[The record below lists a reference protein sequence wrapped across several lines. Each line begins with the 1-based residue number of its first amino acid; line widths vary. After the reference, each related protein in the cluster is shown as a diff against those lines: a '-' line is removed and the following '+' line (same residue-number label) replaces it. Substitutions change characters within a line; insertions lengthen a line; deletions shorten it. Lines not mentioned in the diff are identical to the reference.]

1 MGKLILIIISLLTIQ
16 IKCLAQ
22 VNISGYIIDDITS
35 KGVLSSI
42 ILKDDKGKILAYTN
56 SKSDG
61 FYEFY
66 TTLNGIFSIQAS
78 SLSYEIQNKKITILN
93 NKDKINQN
101 FYLKSKVIELKEVVV
116 SSRKSIVEKK
126 DTIIFDAKSFLQ
138 GNEQVVEDLLKKIPG
153 LNVLSDGTI
162 KIGNQ
167 EVEKIMIDG
176 DDFFEKGYKLVT
188 KNMPVNAIDKI
199 ELYQN
204 YSNNKL
210 LKGIEN
216 SDKVALNLT
225 LKEDSKRIWF
235 GNFYGGYNILLDN
248 KFEYK
253 GNLMN
258 FGKKS
263 KHYFLTNGNN
273 IGIDAKGDINQLI
286 SPYRYDEPSS
296 IGDNQTSKT
305 LISLNY
311 DLPKLSKRRVNL
323 NNDKLLSLN
332 SIFSISKSIKLK
344 TIGFINKTETN
355 FFKNSIQ
362 QFVNINNNFT
372 RKEDLAGNKKYITT
386 FGKVELIYD
395 LSKTKTL
402 EYTSKFNQGNE
413 KNTSNLLFNNVSL
426 FERLNSEN
434 YLFDQKIVYTNKF
447 KDKRVFLLTGRY
459 INEKTPQIYSINKY
473 YFNDIFHEN
482 ANNTNQKSENQMEF
496 SGIEAHLLDKKNN
509 GNLLEIKFGNQLRR
523 DNLNSRF
530 TLFENKNVISSPVNY
545 QNSFTYSSNDL
556 YLSAKYR
563 FNFKKFTLL
572 NQSDVHQLFN
582 QLEKSNFKRNQTPF
596 FIVPKIG
603 INWVI
608 NEKNKI
614 LSTYTYNTTNIDILD
629 IYSGNIQTG
638 YNSFNKGIEEFN
650 QLNASSAILNY
661 TFGNWTSNFFANT
674 FILYTKNNNFYSTN
688 STITQNYTQFNKI
701 IVKDRNIVSIGSN
714 IDRYFKS
721 IKSTFKINIGMSE
734 TNFKN
739 VVNNSNLRE
748 VKNFNLTY
756 GLEMRSSFSGIFN
769 YNIGSKWN
777 YNQIK
782 STTINSN
789 LDNMSFIDLTFI
801 FNDKFNI
808 QLQTERYIFGNLNKD
823 INKYYFLDID
833 ARYVIKQ
840 NKLTLFLSGNNLFD
854 TRIFRNISITDISI
868 NRLEY
873 KLQPRFLLLK
883 IEYRF

>member
-1 MGKLILIIISLLTIQ
+1 MGKIILIIIILIFLQ
-16 IKCLAQ
+16 NECLSQ
-22 VNISGYIIDDITS
+22 TKINGYVLDEYTT
-35 KGVLSSI
+35 KGVLSTI
-42 ILKDDKGKILAYTN
+42 ILKDENGKILNYTN
-56 SKSDG
+56 SKNDG
-61 FYEFY
+61 FFELKI
-66 TTLNGIFSIQAS
+66 TLIGNFNLQVS
-78 SLSYEIQNKKITILN
+78 SLSYEVQNKRITIENYTHNLS
-93 NKDKINQN
+93 QN
-101 FYLKSKVIELKEVVV
+101 FSLKPKVLELKEVIV
-116 SSRKSIVEKK
+116 SSKKSIIEKK
-126 DTIIFDAKSFLQ
+126 DTIIYDVKSFLQ

-167 EVEKIMIDG
+167 EVEKVMIDG

-188 KNMPVNAIDKI
+188 KNMPINPIDKI

-216 SDKVALNLT
+216 SEKVALNLT

-235 GNFYGGYNILLDN
+235 GNVSGGYDLIGEN
-248 KFEYK
+248 KYEYK

-263 KHYFLTNGNN
+263 KYYFLTNNNN
-273 IGIDAKGDINQLI
+273 IGIDTKGDINQLI
-286 SPYRYDEPSS
+286 RPFRYDEPSS
-296 IGDNQTSKT
+296 IGDNQSSKS

-311 DLPKLSKRRVNL
+311 DLPKLNKKRVNL

-332 SIFSISKSIKLK
+332 SIFSVSKSVKLK
-344 TIGFINKTETN
+344 TIGFLNKNETD

-362 QFVNINNNFT
+362 QFVNVNNFT
-372 RKEDLAGNKKYITT
+372 RKEELVGNKKQFTT
-386 FGKVELIYD
+386 FGKVDLIYD
-395 LSKTKTL
+395 ISKTKTL
-402 EYTSKFNQGNE
+402 EYTGKFNQGNE
-413 KNTSNLLFNNVSL
+413 ENTSNLLFNNDSL
-426 FERLNSEN
+426 FEQLNNDN

-447 KDKRVFLLTGRY
+447 NDKKVYLLTGRY
-459 INEKTPQIYSINKY
+459 INEKTPQIYSVNNF

-482 ANNTNQKSENQMEF
+482 ANNTNQISENRMEF
-496 SGIEAHLLDKKNN
+496 SGIEVHLLDKKHN

-523 DNLNSRF
+523 DNLNSRY
-530 TLFENKNVISSPVNY
+530 TLFENKNVISTPINY

-572 NQSDVHQLFN
+572 NQSDIHQLFN
-582 QLEKSNFKRNQTPF
+582 QLQKSTFKTKQNPF

-603 INWVI
+603 FDWII

-614 LSTYTYNTTNIDILD
+614 LTSYTYNTTNIDILD
-629 IYSGNIQTG
+629 IYSGNVQTG
-638 YNSFNKGIEEFN
+638 YNSFTKGIEAFN

-674 FILYTKNNNFYSTN
+674 FIVYTKNNNFYSTN
-688 STITQNYTQFNKI
+688 STITQNYTQSNKI
-701 IVKDRNIVSIGSN
+701 IVKDRNIASFSSN

-721 IKSTFKINIGMSE
+721 IKSTFKINIGASE

-756 GLEMRSSFSGIFN
+756 GLEMRSSFRGIFN

-782 STTINSN
+782 TTTINSY
-789 LDNMSFIDLTFI
+789 LDNMIFIDLTFI

-808 QLQTERYIFGNLNKD
+808 QLQTERYYFGNLNKD
-823 INKYYFLDID
+823 INKYYFLDFD
-833 ARYVIKQ
+833 VRYVIKQ
-840 NKLTLFLSGNNLFD
+840 NKITLFLSGNNLLD
-854 TRIFRNISITDISI
+854 TKTFRNFSI
-868 NRLEY
+868 NDINISQTEFQ
-873 KLQPRFLLLK
+873 LQPRYLLLK
-883 IEYRF
+883 MEYRF

>member
-22 VNISGYIIDDITS
+22 VNISGYIIDDNTS

-263 KHYFLTNGNN
+263 KHYFFTNGNN

-311 DLPKLSKRRVNL
+311 DLPKLNKRRVNI

-362 QFVNINNNFT
+362 QFVNINNSFT
-372 RKEDLAGNKKYITT
+372 RKEDLAGNKKNITT

-395 LSKTKTL
+395 LSKTKTF

-447 KDKRVFLLTGRY
+447 IDKKVFLLTGRY
-459 INEKTPQIYSINKY
+459 INEKTPQIYSVNKY

-523 DNLNSRF
+523 DNLYSRF

-545 QNSFTYSSNDL
+545 QNCFTYSSTDL

-582 QLEKSNFKRNQTPF
+582 QLEKSNFKRNQTQF

-629 IYSGNIQTG
+629 IYSGYIQTG

-674 FILYTKNNNFYSTN
+674 FIVYTKNNNFYSTN
-688 STITQNYTQFNKI
+688 STITQNYTQSNKI

-721 IKSTFKINIGMSE
+721 IKSTFKINIGVSE

-789 LDNMSFIDLTFI
+789 LDNMSFIDLIFI

-840 NKLTLFLSGNNLFD
+840 NKLILFLSGNNLFD
-854 TRIFRNISITDISI
+854 TRIFRNIIITDISI

-883 IEYRF
+883 MEYRF

>member
-1 MGKLILIIISLLTIQ
+1 MGKIILIIIILIFLQ
-16 IKCLAQ
+16 NECLSQ
-22 VNISGYIIDDITS
+22 TKINGYVLDEYTT
-35 KGVLSSI
+35 KGVLSTI
-42 ILKDDKGKILAYTN
+42 ILKDENGKILNYTN
-56 SKSDG
+56 SKNDG
-61 FYEFY
+61 FFELKI
-66 TTLNGIFSIQAS
+66 TLIGNFNLQVS
-78 SLSYEIQNKKITILN
+78 SLSYEVQNKRITIENYTHNLS
-93 NKDKINQN
+93 QN
-101 FYLKSKVIELKEVVV
+101 FSLKPKVLELKEVII
-116 SSRKSIVEKK
+116 SSKKSIIEKK
-126 DTIIFDAKSFLQ
+126 DTIIYDAKSFLQ

-167 EVEKIMIDG
+167 EVEKVMIDG

-188 KNMPVNAIDKI
+188 KNMPINPIDKI

-216 SDKVALNLT
+216 SEKVALNLT

-235 GNFYGGYNILLDN
+235 GNVSGGYDLIGEN
-248 KFEYK
+248 KYEYK

-263 KHYFLTNGNN
+263 KYYFLTNNNN
-273 IGIDAKGDINQLI
+273 IGIDTKGDINQLI
-286 SPYRYDEPSS
+286 RPFRYDEPSS
-296 IGDNQTSKT
+296 IGDNQSSKS

-311 DLPKLSKRRVNL
+311 DLPKLNKKRVNL

-332 SIFSISKSIKLK
+332 SIFSVSKSVKLK
-344 TIGFINKTETN
+344 TIGFLNKNETD

-362 QFVNINNNFT
+362 QFVNVNNNFT
-372 RKEDLAGNKKYITT
+372 RKEELVGNKKQFTT
-386 FGKVELIYD
+386 FGKVDLIYD
-395 LSKTKTL
+395 ISKTKTL
-402 EYTSKFNQGNE
+402 EYTGKFNQGNE
-413 KNTSNLLFNNVSL
+413 ENTSNLLFNNDSL
-426 FERLNSEN
+426 FEQLNNDN

-447 KDKRVFLLTGRY
+447 NDKKVYLLTGRY
-459 INEKTPQIYSINKY
+459 INEKTPQIYSVNNF

-482 ANNTNQKSENQMEF
+482 ANNTNQISENRMEF
-496 SGIEAHLLDKKNN
+496 SGIEVHLLDKKHN

-523 DNLNSRF
+523 DNLNSRY
-530 TLFENKNVISSPVNY
+530 TLFENKNVISTPINY

-572 NQSDVHQLFN
+572 NQSDIHQLFN
-582 QLEKSNFKRNQTPF
+582 QLQKSTFKTKQNPF

-603 INWVI
+603 FDWII

-614 LSTYTYNTTNIDILD
+614 LTSYTYNTTNIDILD
-629 IYSGNIQTG
+629 IYSGNVQTG
-638 YNSFNKGIEEFN
+638 YNSFTKGIEAFN

-674 FILYTKNNNFYSTN
+674 FIVYTKNNNFYSTN
-688 STITQNYTQFNKI
+688 STIKQNYTQSNKI
-701 IVKDRNIVSIGSN
+701 IVKDRNIASFSSN

-721 IKSTFKINIGMSE
+721 IKSTFKINIGASE

-756 GLEMRSSFSGIFN
+756 GLEMRSSFRGIFN

-782 STTINSN
+782 TTTINSY
-789 LDNMSFIDLTFI
+789 LDNMIFIDLTFI

-808 QLQTERYIFGNLNKD
+808 QLQTERYYFGNLNKD
-823 INKYYFLDID
+823 INKYYFLDFD

-840 NKLTLFLSGNNLFD
+840 NKITLFLSGNNLLD
-854 TRIFRNISITDISI
+854 TKTFRNFSI
-868 NRLEY
+868 NDINISQTEFQ
-873 KLQPRFLLLK
+873 LQPRYLLLK
-883 IEYRF
+883 MEYRF